1 MSRPQGDQLFSPKN
15 PSSLDRRDFLQM
27 SLGSVA
33 VASVGALPTW
43 ADAPVSTPTS
53 ETLVATLYRSLT
65 EKQREHI
72 TFAFDHPL
80 RQKVDNNW
88 HITKY
93 HNKDLFTPDQQ
104 AMVREIFLGLHSE
117 QYAQSVLEQ
126 VSHDSGGQGLGDC
139 AVAFFGTPGQGEGR
153 FEFVLTG
160 RHVTRR
166 CDGDSVEGAA
176 FGGPIFYGHAAASFT
191 EKPDHPGNIYWYQA
205 VRANEVFQMLDGK
218 QRKQALIK
226 KASPKE
232 RGTATVKLSG
242 RTEGLA
248 GIPVSE
254 LSPDQKAETRKVI
267 ADVLAPYRQ
276 RDVDETLKLID
287 RAGFDNL
294 SMAFYQKDD
303 LGDDGV
309 WDIWRIEGPTAIMYF
324 RGAPHVHAW
333 IHVADRPTEKV
344 TT

>member
-1 MSRPQGDQLFSPKN
+1 MSRPQDDQLFSHKN

-27 SLGSVA
+27 SLGSMA

-43 ADAPVSTPTS
+43 ADTPKSAPSS
-53 ETLVATLYRSLT
+53 ETLVTTLYRSLT
-65 EKQREHI
+65 EKQRKHI
-72 TFAFDHPL
+72 TFPFDHPL
-80 RQKVDNNW
+80 RKKVDNNW
-88 HITKY
+88 YITDH

-117 QYAQSVLEQ
+117 EYAQSVLGQ
-126 VSHDSGGQGLGDC
+126 VATDSGEPGLGDC
-139 AVAFFGTPGQGEGR
+139 AVAFFGTPGKGEGR

-176 FGGPIFYGHAAASFT
+176 FGGPIFYGHAPTGT
-191 EKPDHPGNIYWYQA
+191 EKRDHPGNVYWYQA
-205 VRANEVFQMLDGK
+205 LRANEVYQMLDGK

-226 KASPKE
+226 TASPKE
-232 RGTATVKLSG
+232 RATATVKLSG
-242 RTEGLA
+242 RTDGIA
-248 GIPVSE
+248 GISVGE

-276 RDVDETLKLID
+276 RDVDESLKLID

-294 SMAFYQKDD
+294 HMAFYQKDD
-303 LGDDGV
+303 IGKDGV
-309 WDIWRIEGPTAIMYF
+309 WDIWRIEGPTTVMYF